1 MKVGL
6 VVPSYP
12 NEKRVALLPEDI
24 DNFPDELIVESGF
37 GDSMGIPDSR
47 YVEKGCLV
55 KSREDVFKT
64 CDTLFVLKLFQPC
77 DYSYLRDGQMI
88 VGWTHP
94 TGSGAKF
101 MADQAIPKNL
111 KIVDLDNAYPKLHF
125 GGRSVPL
132 DFLPKNFLHKNSF
145 YAGFSSTM
153 HAFLSY
159 GAYPDPSM
167 RIAVL
172 GNGNTSQG
180 VFHFLS
186 KFTDNI
192 RMYYRKTI
200 PEFKDELGS
209 FDVIVNGIEVDVPD
223 YHLITEADIAKTKR
237 GCFFIDAAAD
247 AGNTIE
253 GTRYTSI
260 DKPMY
265 ERDGRYF
272 YEVNNS
278 PSLIY
283 RTASHF
289 LSKAFSDYIFK
300 PGFER
305 FVRVANTL
313 SGGTLTNSY

>member
-24 DNFPDELIVESGF
+24 DSFPDELVVERGF
-37 GDSMGIPDSR
+37 GASMGIADSNYAGR
-47 YVEKGCLV
+47 GCVILP
-55 KSREDVFKT
+55 REEIFRSCNT
-64 CDTLFVLKLFQPC
+64 IFALKLLQPQ
-77 DYSYLRDGQMI
+77 DYSLIREGQMI

-94 TGSGAKF
+94 TGSGTDF
-101 MADQAIPKNL
+101 MKQQAMPKQL
-111 KIVDLDNAYPKLHF
+111 KIVDLDNACPKLYF
-125 GGRSVPL
+125 NEKSCAL
-132 DFLPKNFLHKNSF
+132 DFLPKNFLFKNSF

-167 RIAVL
+167 NIAVL
-172 GNGNTSQG
+172 GNGNTAQG

-192 RMYYRKTI
+192 RMFYRKTMS
-200 PEFKDELGS
+200 EFKAQIDT
-209 FDVIVNGIEVDVPD
+209 FDVIVNGIEVDQPN
-223 YHLITEADIAKTKR
+223 YHLISKVEIAQTKP

-253 GTRYTSI
+253 GTKYTSI
-260 DKPMY
+260 DRPLY
-265 ERDGRYF
+265 EEGGRFF

-278 PSLIY
+278 PSIIY
-283 RTASHF
+283 RTSSRF
-289 LSKAFSDYIFK
+289 LSKALSESVFRLGVS
-300 PGFER
+300 R
-305 FVRVANTL
+305 FWNLAKTDFA
-313 SGGTLTNSY
+313 

>member
-24 DNFPDELIVESGF
+24 KAFPDELVVESGF
-37 GDSMGIPDSR
+37 GATMGISD
-47 YVEKGCLV
+47 VEYEKRGCRIF
-55 KSREDVFKT
+55 SREEIFNDCETIFA
-64 CDTLFVLKLFQPC
+64 LKLLQPI
-77 DYSYLRDGQMI
+77 DYPLIRPGQMI

-94 TGSGAKF
+94 TGSGVEF
-101 MADQAIPKNL
+101 MKEQAVPKSL
-111 KIVDLDNAYPKLHF
+111 KIVDLDNAYPRLYYKDQIKD
-125 GGRSVPL
+125 L
-132 DFLPKNFLHKNSF
+132 DFLPRNFLFKNSF

-153 HAFLSY
+153 HAFLNY

-172 GNGNTSQG
+172 GNGNTAQG

-192 RMYYRKTI
+192 RMFYRKTI
-200 PEFKDELGS
+200 PEFKAEIS
-209 FDVIVNGIEVDVPD
+209 TFDVIVNGVEVDVPGF
-223 YHLITEADIAKTKR
+223 HLVTREDIAKTKP

-265 ERDGRYF
+265 EEDGRFF

-283 RTASHF
+283 RTSSKF
-289 LSKAFSDYIFK
+289 LSRTFAESVFSQ
-300 PGFER
+300 GFDR
-305 FVRVANTL
+305 FECVAKTVL
-313 SGGTLTNSY
+313 KQDM

>member
-6 VVPSYP
+6 VIPSYP

-24 DNFPDELIVESGF
+24 NDFPDELIVESGF
-37 GDSMGIPDSR
+37 GDSMGISDSS
-47 YVEKGCLV
+47 YIAKGCQMR
-55 KSREDVFKT
+55 SREDVFAA
-64 CDTLFVLKLFQPC
+64 CEIIFALKLLQPC
-77 DYSYLRDGQMI
+77 DYQFLKEGQMI

-94 TGSGAKF
+94 TGSGMKF
-101 MADQAIPKNL
+101 MADQAMPKKL
-111 KIVDLDNAYPKLHF
+111 RIADLDNAYPKLYYM
-125 GGRSVPL
+125 GKTRAL
-132 DFLPKNFLHKNSF
+132 DFLPKNFLYKNSF

-153 HAFLSY
+153 HAFLNY

-172 GNGNTSQG
+172 GNGNTAQG

-200 PEFKDELGS
+200 PEFKAELGS
-209 FDVIVNGIEVDVPD
+209 FDVVVNGIEVDVPD
-223 YHLITEADIAKTKR
+223 YHLITKADIARSKP

-265 ERDGRYF
+265 EEGGRYF

-283 RTASHF
+283 RTSSRF
-289 LSKAFSDYIFK
+289 LSKAFSEHVFK
-300 PGFER
+300 PGINR
-305 FVRVANTL
+305 FVESCKGMEERK
-313 SGGTLTNSY
+313 

>member
-1 MKVGL
+1 MKIGL

-12 NEKRVALLPEDI
+12 NEKRVALLPNDI
-24 DNFPDELIVESGF
+24 EAFPDELLVETGF
-37 GDSMGIPDSR
+37 GSTMGIADAE
-47 YVEKGCLV
+47 YEKRGCSVLPRA
-55 KSREDVFKT
+55 KIFEA
-64 CDTLFVLKLFQPC
+64 CDTIFALKLLQPR
-77 DYSYLRDGQMI
+77 DYPLIRSGQMI

-94 TGSGAKF
+94 TGSGTTF
-101 MADQAIPKNL
+101 MREQVEPKGL
-111 KIVDLDNAYPKLHF
+111 KIVDLDNAYPRLYYKGKSAH
-125 GGRSVPL
+125 L
-132 DFLPKNFLHKNSF
+132 DFLPRNFLFKNSF

-153 HAFLSY
+153 HAFLNY

-172 GNGNTSQG
+172 GNGNTAQG

-192 RMYYRKTI
+192 RMFYRKTMS
-200 PEFKDELGS
+200 EFKDEIGT
-209 FDVIVNGIEVDVPD
+209 FDVIVNGIEVDIPNF
-223 YHLITEADIAKTKR
+223 HLVTREDIAKTKP

-260 DKPMY
+260 DNPMY
-265 ERDGRYF
+265 EEDGRFF

-283 RTASHF
+283 RTSSKF
-289 LSKAFSDYIFK
+289 LSKTFADCLFR

-305 FVRVANTL
+305 LKQVLKTIEI
-313 SGGTLTNSY
+313 

>member
-1 MKVGL
+1 MEIGIVSS
-6 VVPSYP
+6 SYP
-12 NEKRVALLPEDI
+12 NERRIALLPEDI
-24 DNFPDELIVESGF
+24 EGFPEPLIVERGF
-37 GDSMGIPDSR
+37 GASMQISDDA
-47 YVEKGCLV
+47 YLAKGCRIA
-55 KSREDVFKT
+55 SRPEIFSS
-64 CDTLFVLKLFQPC
+64 CDTIFALKLLQPC
-77 DYSYLRDGQMI
+77 DYPLLRQGQMI

-94 TGSGAKF
+94 TGSGAGF
-101 MADQAIPKNL
+101 MAEQVGPKRL
-111 KIVDLDNAYPKLHF
+111 KIVDLDNAYPKLYYH
-125 GGRSVPL
+125 GKSIAL
-132 DFLPKNFLHKNSF
+132 DFIPKNFLFKNSF

-153 HAFLSY
+153 HAFLNY

-167 RIAVL
+167 KIAVL

-192 RMYYRKTI
+192 RMFYRKTI
-200 PEFKDELGS
+200 PEFKAEIGS

-223 YHLITEADIAKTKR
+223 YHVITKSDIARTKP

-260 DKPMY
+260 ANPMY
-265 ERDGRYF
+265 EEDGRYF

-283 RTASHF
+283 RTASRF
-289 LSKAFSDYIFK
+289 LSKALAEHVFI
-300 PGFER
+300 PGFKR
-305 FVRVANTL
+305 FWQLADRL
-313 SGGTLTNSY
+313 IDG

>member
-1 MKVGL
+1 MNVGL

-24 DNFPDELIVESGF
+24 VDFPDTLVVENGF
-37 GDSMGIPDSR
+37 GRTMNILDAAYENRGCRMASR
-47 YVEKGCLV
+47 SEIFA
-55 KSREDVFKT
+55 S
-64 CDTLFVLKLFQPC
+64 CDTVFDLKLLQPS
-77 DYSYLRDGQMI
+77 DYALIREGQMI

-94 TGSGAKF
+94 TGSGTDF
-101 MADQAIPKNL
+101 MAQQAVPKRL
-111 KIVDLDNAYPKLHF
+111 KIVDIDNAYPKLYY
-125 GGRSVPL
+125 GGKSVSIEFIPR
-132 DFLPKNFLHKNSF
+132 NFLFKNSF

-153 HAFLSY
+153 HAFLNY

-167 RIAVL
+167 KIAVL

-192 RMYYRKTI
+192 RMFYRKTI
-200 PEFKDELGS
+200 PEFKEEIGT
-209 FDVIVNGIEVDVPD
+209 FDVIVNGIEVDVPN
-223 YHLITEADIAKTKR
+223 YHVITKSDIARTKP
-237 GCFFIDAAAD
+237 GCFFVDAAAD

-260 DKPMY
+260 ANPMY
-265 ERDGRYF
+265 EEDGRYF

-283 RTASHF
+283 RTASKF
-289 LSKAFSDYIFK
+289 LSKALAEHIFI
-300 PGFER
+300 PGFKR
-305 FVRVANTL
+305 FWDVVPKIPEFVQ
-313 SGGTLTNSY
+313 S